1 MKIDLFQRKLP
12 LFVGKLLDMLLLPVL
27 NDEIIPKKL
36 FDQKDKREIDK
47 WSFLSKDGT
56 KAKAENAEE
65 DESEVDSFRAEI
77 IFVKQE
83 GSEKET
89 D

>member
-27 NDEIIPKKL
+27 NDEIIPKEL

-47 WSFLSKDGT
+47 RSFLSKDST
-56 KAKAENAEE
+56 KAKAEHAEE

-77 IFVKQE
+77 IFV
-83 GSEKET
+83 
-89 D
+89 

>member
-12 LFVGKLLDMLLLPVL
+12 LFVGKLLDMLLPVL

-47 WSFLSKDGT
+47 WSFLSKDST
-56 KAKAENAEE
+56 KAKAEHAEE
-65 DESEVDSFRAEI
+65 DEGKVDGFRTEI
-77 IFVKQE
+77 VFVQQE
-83 GSEKET
+83 GSEKEA

>member
-47 WSFLSKDGT
+47 WSFLSKDST
-56 KAKAENAEE
+56 KAKAEHTEK
-65 DESEVDSFRAEI
+65 DEGEVDSFRAEI
-77 IFVKQE
+77 IFV
-83 GSEKET
+83 
-89 D
+89 